1 MIELIIMN
9 SCLKVS
15 QWTIIELNNHTCV
28 VSEKINI
35 INFLV
40 FLCFLSFFIHL
51 FIYLFSKLDEVT
63 LTTPLSKCKDRLPLQ
78 RWWMWIWG
86 KESDKS
92 QIWTMYCIYLSKL
105 TQQVLILY
113 KRTIPESLT
122 PTSDQDR
129 ISPYIYQY
137 NINQINDENKEK

>member
-1 MIELIIMN
+1 MFESEPMD
-9 SCLKVS
+9 
-15 QWTIIELNNHTCV
+15 NNWIKQPYICSFWENKH
-28 VSEKINI
+28 KL
-35 INFLV
+35 LV
-40 FLCFLSFFIHL
+40 FWCFLSFFSYL
-51 FIYLFSKLDEVT
+51 LIYLFSKLDEVT
-63 LTTPLSKCKDRLPLQ
+63 LTTPLSKCKDRLPIQ
-78 RWWMWIWG
+78 TWWLWIWG
-86 KESDKS
+86 EESDKS
-92 QIWTMYCIYLSKL
+92 QIWTMYCIYLTKL